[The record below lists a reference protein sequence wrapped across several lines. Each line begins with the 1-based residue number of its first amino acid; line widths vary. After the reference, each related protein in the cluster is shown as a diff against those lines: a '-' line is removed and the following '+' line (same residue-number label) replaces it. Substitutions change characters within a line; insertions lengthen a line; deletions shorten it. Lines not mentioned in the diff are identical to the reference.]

1 MTKYIITL
9 LLFLIGHT
17 TIFAQNP
24 EKIAIDSTHYY
35 FKLVPKSKP
44 VGLLIILHGGSEDAE
59 GVMNQITLDKIAL
72 KNNFIVAFPNI
83 EDDDFKMT
91 VSQQLLDTIAK
102 QIVDKHKISK
112 DKIFLGGL
120 SGGGMQTITY
130 AERAIRD
137 KNTYFIPKAIFALDP
152 PLDYENMYY
161 RYQREVERNFSEVG
175 VNEAKLLLEE
185 IRKNLGGTPET
196 AKEEYIK
203 NSMFSYRQKDGG
215 NAKYLLTIPVR
226 IYTEPGVEWQLK
238 NRRRDLYD
246 LNCADISAMI
256 NLLQLQGDK
265 SADIV
270 VTHDKGVRPNGMKH
284 PHSWS
289 IMDAKDCMTWILKQL
304 N

>member
-1 MTKYIITL
+1 MKCLMTL
-9 LLFLIGHT
+9 LVLLSGQT

-24 EKIAIDSTHYY
+24 EKVPIDSTHYY
-35 FKLVPKSKP
+35 LKLVPKSKP
-44 VGLLIILHGGSEDAE
+44 VGIIIILHGGSEDAK
-59 GVMNQITLDKIAL
+59 GVMNQITLDEIAL
-72 KNNFIVAFPNI
+72 KNNFIVAFPTI

-91 VSQQLLDTIAK
+91 VSQKIVDTIAR
-102 QIVDKHKISK
+102 QLVDNYKVSK

-120 SGGGMQTITY
+120 SGGGMQAITY
-130 AERAIRD
+130 AERAVRD
-137 KNTYFIPKAIFALDP
+137 KATYFTPKAIFALDP

-175 VNEAKLLLEE
+175 VNEAKWFLEE
-185 IRKNLGGTPET
+185 MEKNLGGTPET
-196 AKEEYIK
+196 AKDEYVK

-215 NAKYLLTIPVR
+215 NAKYLLTIPV
-226 IYTEPGVEWQLK
+226 IVYTEPGVEWQLK
-238 NRRRDLYD
+238 NRHRDLYD

-256 NLLQLQGDK
+256 NLLQLKGNK

-289 IMDAKDCMTWILKQL
+289 IMNSKNCMTWILKQL